1 MDTHLFFLECLNPKC
16 GFRFPLDLSTFEGKI
31 CPRCGA
37 SLQKVAAHIDQWQPK
52 WNPAAEI
59 QLFGVLDN
67 IRSAHNVGSIFR
79 TSEASGIRHLYL
91 CGLTPAP
98 ESNSA
103 LAKAALGAENRVGW
117 SSHTNAVRLIN
128 QLKDEGCQIIALE
141 CTPQAENLFA
151 PLETNLPPEKVVLV
165 VGNEPAGVD
174 PGVLALA
181 DRTLYIPMAGQKT
194 SINVSVA
201 FGVAAY
207 GLLSAWSAFGS
218 IK

>member
-1 MDTHLFFLECLNPKC
+1 MTTHLFFLECLNPGC

-37 SLQKVAAHIDQWQPK
+37 DLQKITPQTGQWQPK
-52 WNPAAEI
+52 WNPVEGI

-79 TSEASGIRHLYL
+79 TSEAAGVHHLYL
-91 CGLTPAP
+91 CGLTPSP
-98 ESNSA
+98 DTNTA
-103 LAKAALGAENRVGW
+103 LSKAALGAEDRVAW
-117 SSHTNAVRLIN
+117 SAHLNAVQIITH
-128 QLKDEGCQIIALE
+128 LKSEGCQIIALE

-151 PLETNLPPEKVVLV
+151 LPAAPTPPGKAAVV

-174 PGVLALA
+174 PGILALA
-181 DRTLYIPMAGQKT
+181 DRTLYIPMAGHKT

-201 FGVAAY
+201 YGVAIYA
-207 GLLSAWSAFGS
+207 LLSAWSAFS
-218 IK
+218 E